1 MEGFPEFNAEYDKL
15 KNSQLLEYEE
25 KVRSAREKA
34 EQEFREQFLAR
45 LQENIKQAQNEFK
58 SLNRALADIH
68 FSNER
73 YEFRHEPR
81 KHLRKFY
88 DMIMDDFNILG
99 GESLFNSSFNETH
112 REAIDELFEKLA
124 LDDESSEK
132 TLEEYTDYRTYMD
145 YDIRITFDDG
155 SYMFYSKVS
164 REKSG
169 GETQTPFYITI
180 AASFMQLY
188 RSGIG
193 GDSIGLVMMDE
204 AFNNMDD
211 SRMSGVL
218 SFMTGSNL
226 QTIIAAPPEKI
237 QYIAPSV
244 ESVLLVLADG
254 DMSYVEEFDRLK
266 A

>member
-1 MEGFPEFNAEYDKL
+1 MMAEAMSRYKSAHDFGAADSMEGFPEFNAEYDKL

-155 SYMFYSKVS
+155 SYMFYSKVRDPICRQS
-164 REKSG
+164 LPLRRRRYS
-169 GETQTPFYITI
+169 T
-180 AASFMQLY
+180 
-188 RSGIG
+188 
-193 GDSIGLVMMDE
+193 
-204 AFNNMDD
+204 
-211 SRMSGVL
+211 
-218 SFMTGSNL
+218 
-226 QTIIAAPPEKI
+226 
-237 QYIAPSV
+237 
-244 ESVLLVLADG
+244 
-254 DMSYVEEFDRLK
+254 
-266 A
+266 